1 MDGQGRDIDGP
12 FRVERTGEI
21 FVREGAAIDGFSA
34 RAVSFRK
41 VLRRSLRRSVK
52 REQDEGR
59 TSALDHE
66 VLY

>member
-1 MDGQGRDIDGP
+1 MDGQGRDVDGP

-21 FVREGAAIDGFSA
+21 FVREGATIDGLSA

-41 VLRRSLRRSVK
+41 VSRRGLRRSVK
-52 REQDEGR
+52 GEQDEGH